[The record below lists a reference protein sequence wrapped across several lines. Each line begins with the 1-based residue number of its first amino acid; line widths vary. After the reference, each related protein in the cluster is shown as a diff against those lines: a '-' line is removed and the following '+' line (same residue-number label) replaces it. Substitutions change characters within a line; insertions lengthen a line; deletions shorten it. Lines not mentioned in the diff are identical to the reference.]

1 MKTEWVYSVQKNT
14 MDKRIS
20 KVTSRLRECRDRAS
34 GLGVRPGQRWTFP
47 FPGCC
52 TERGVLFYLGAP
64 SSSHVYRRFGKV
76 KKDLGGKGPK
86 TPGEVDE

>member
-1 MKTEWVYSVQKNT
+1 
-14 MDKRIS
+14 MDERIS

-47 FPGCC
+47 SPVQREGFSFTLEPPPHHMY
-52 TERGVLFYLGAP
+52 TEGLG
-64 SSSHVYRRFGKV
+64 KW